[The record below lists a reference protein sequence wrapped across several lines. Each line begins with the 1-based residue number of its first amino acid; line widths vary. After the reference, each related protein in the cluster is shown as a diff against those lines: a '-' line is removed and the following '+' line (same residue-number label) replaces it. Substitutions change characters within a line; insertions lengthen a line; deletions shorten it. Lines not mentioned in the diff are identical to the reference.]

1 MGIRLVWTILYNYL
15 QRTTNYAN
23 CTKTEGTENAY
34 GDESLVQ
41 HGSYSSAMPVVTAS
55 YPFHNCH

>member
-23 CTKTEGTENAY
+23 CTKTEETEWTMLLMFS
-34 GDESLVQ
+34 DR
-41 HGSYSSAMPVVTAS
+41 MT
-55 YPFHNCH
+55 